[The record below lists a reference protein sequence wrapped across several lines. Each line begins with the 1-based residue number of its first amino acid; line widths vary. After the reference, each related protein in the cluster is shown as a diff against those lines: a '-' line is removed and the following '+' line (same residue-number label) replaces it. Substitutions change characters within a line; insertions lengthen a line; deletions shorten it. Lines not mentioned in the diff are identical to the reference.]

1 METVKT
7 TDKHIIVKKR
17 SGRYGVK
24 LKNGGW
30 VRGDDKVQILVA
42 EGLVKLPTPKA
53 KEEPAAGGGE

>member
-7 TDKHIIVKKR
+7 TDQHIIVKKR

-24 LKNGGW
+24 LRKGGW
-30 VRGDDKVQILVA
+30 VRGDDKVKILVA

-53 KEEPAAGGGE
+53 KEAAAD